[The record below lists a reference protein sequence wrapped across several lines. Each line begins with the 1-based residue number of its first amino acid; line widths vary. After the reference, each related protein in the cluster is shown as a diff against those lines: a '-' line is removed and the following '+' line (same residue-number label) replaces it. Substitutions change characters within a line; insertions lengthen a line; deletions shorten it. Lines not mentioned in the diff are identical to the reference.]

1 MTGFDFA
8 VLAILALSA
17 LLAYLRGVVR
27 ELIALASWAAALILA
42 LGFGGPVAT
51 MLPVLRESPGARHVL
66 AFALI
71 FIGVLI
77 VGAAVAVLLSK
88 LVRAV
93 GLGFLDRLLG
103 AMFGIARGMAI
114 VLLLVLVAGVTA
126 LPRYDWWQNAAL
138 EPVLVSAALALRPWL
153 PPGWAGRL
161 DYSPGGREP
170 APEIVATIAAHAGEP
185 EPCAES

>member
-1 MTGFDFA
+1 MTGFDLAVFA
-8 VLAILALSA
+8 IVALSA

-27 ELIALASWAAALILA
+27 ELVALASWIAAVVLA
-42 LGFGGPVAT
+42 LAFGGPFAA
-51 MLPVLRESPGARHVL
+51 MLPVLQDNPGARHVL
-66 AFALI
+66 AFALL

-77 VGAAVAVLLSK
+77 IGAAAAVLLSR
-88 LVRAV
+88 LIRAV

-103 AMFGIARGMAI
+103 AVFGVARGIAI

-126 LPRYDWWQNAAL
+126 VPRYDWWQNAAL

-161 DYSPGGREP
+161 DYSPSGREP
-170 APEIVATIAAHAGEP
+170 APRIVAAAAAHAGES